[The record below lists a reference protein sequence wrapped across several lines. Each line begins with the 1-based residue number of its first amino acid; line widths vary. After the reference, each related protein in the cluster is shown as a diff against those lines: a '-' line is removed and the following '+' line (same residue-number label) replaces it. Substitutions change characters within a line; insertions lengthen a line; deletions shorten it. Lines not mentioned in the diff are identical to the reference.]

1 MKNRTLFLSFFGV
14 QILILLVA
22 ISFVTFYTWFTS
34 RNAFYRQWFRELR
47 LQSELVS
54 TLLPDDNN
62 TLDTNAVQRL
72 FTRISHAES
81 HRFTLVLPDGKVIGD
96 TQADPGHLD
105 LHNDRPEVRD
115 AIQNGR
121 GFQRRYSASLGMMM
135 LYLAERM
142 PQHGPLQAVIR
153 VAVPE
158 RTLMRELN
166 ESNRYIIMLVIV
178 VFLGALAV
186 SYWSSLRIIG
196 PVSDFQQGLQRLGQG
211 EFSCRLSIPDV
222 PHLSTLAR
230 SINQTAERIEHFIKA
245 LDEERN
251 LRTLI
256 LANMARGVC
265 AIDQARVVRDINQSA
280 KRMLGLENSETVTG
294 ARISELVR
302 HPGLLNLIDSSETH
316 ADPIEREM
324 TFGLEQEM
332 LLNVRATPLADMQG
346 QRVGTLI
353 LLNDL
358 TLFRKLETVRQD
370 FVANVSHELRTPVTS
385 IKGFAETLLDGAKN
399 DPAACE
405 RFLKII
411 VRQASQ
417 LESIIHDLL
426 ELSRLED
433 GSAALDK
440 QHIAMQT
447 IVMGAVELCQHSARE
462 KNVELAVFCQ
472 KEVEVV
478 VQPGLIEQALVN
490 LIDNAIKYGVTEAN
504 RRVEI
509 SASCVDHMALFSVRD
524 FGNGIPKNH
533 LDRIFERFYRVDK
546 GRSRE
551 MGGTGLGLAIVKHIA
566 MVHNG
571 TVSVSSESGSG
582 SIFTIQLPV

>member
-1 MKNRTLFLSFFGV
+1 MKNRTLFQSFFGV
-14 QILILLVA
+14 QILILFVA

-47 LQSELVS
+47 LQAELVS

-62 TLDTNAVQRL
+62 MLDTNAVRRL
-72 FTRISHAES
+72 FTRISHSES

-96 TQADPGHLD
+96 TQADPVFMD
-105 LHNDRPEVRD
+105 LHHDRPEIRD
-115 AIQNGR
+115 AMQNGH
-121 GFQRRYSASLGMMM
+121 GFQRRYSASMGMMM

-158 RTLMRELN
+158 RTLMHELN
-166 ESNRYIIMLVIV
+166 ASNRYIIMLIIV

-211 EFSCRLSIPDV
+211 EFSFRLSVPDV

-230 SINQTAERIEHFIKA
+230 SINQTAERIEHYITA

-251 LRTLI
+251 LRALI

-265 AIDQARVVRDINQSA
+265 AIDQTRIVRDINQSA
-280 KRMLGLENSETVTG
+280 KRMLGLETVEAVTG
-294 ARISELVR
+294 TRISELVR
-302 HPGLLNLIDSSETH
+302 HPGLLNLIDISEVNTE
-316 ADPIEREM
+316 PIDREM
-324 TFGLEQEM
+324 TFGLEQEL

-346 QRVGTLI
+346 QRIGTLI
-353 LLNDL
+353 LLNDI
-358 TLFRKLETVRQD
+358 TLFRRLETVRQD

-399 DPAACE
+399 DPMACE

-411 VRQASQ
+411 VRQANQ

-433 GSAALDK
+433 GAAALEK
-440 QHIAMQT
+440 QRIALQS

-462 KNVELAVFCQ
+462 KNVELVVSCQ
-472 KEVEVV
+472 KEVEAV
-478 VQPGLIEQALVN
+478 VQPGLVEQALVN
-490 LIDNAIKYGVTEAN
+490 LIDNAIKYGVTETH

-509 SASCVDHMALFSVRD
+509 SASCANRMALFSVRD

-566 MVHNG
+566 LVHNG

-582 SIFTIQLPV
+582 STFTIQLPV

>member
-14 QILILLVA
+14 QILILFIA

-47 LQSELVS
+47 LQAELVS

-62 TLDTNAVQRL
+62 TIDTNAVHRL
-72 FTRISHAES
+72 FTRISRSES
-81 HRFTLVLPDGKVIGD
+81 HRFTLVLSNGKVIGD
-96 TQADPGHLD
+96 TQADPVYLD
-105 LHNDRPEVRD
+105 LHNDRPEIRD
-115 AIQNGR
+115 AIQNGQ

-158 RTLMRELN
+158 RTLMHELN
-166 ESNRYIIMLVIV
+166 ESNRYIIVLIIV
-178 VFLGALAV
+178 VFLSALAV

-196 PVSDFQQGLQRLGQG
+196 PVSSFQYGLQRLGQG
-211 EFSCRLSIPDV
+211 EFSFRLSVPDV

-230 SINQTAERIEHFIKA
+230 SINQTAERIEHYITA

-251 LRTLI
+251 LRALI

-265 AIDQARVVRDINQSA
+265 ALDQARVVRDINQSA
-280 KRMLGLENSETVTG
+280 KRMLGLEGVETVTG
-294 ARISELVR
+294 TRISELVR
-302 HPGLLNLIDSSETH
+302 HPGLLNLLDISETNP
-316 ADPIEREM
+316 APVDREM
-324 TFGLEQEM
+324 TFGLEQEL

-353 LLNDL
+353 LLNDI

-411 VRQASQ
+411 VRQANQ

-433 GSAALDK
+433 GSAALEK
-440 QHIAMQT
+440 QRSSLQS
-447 IVMGAVELCQHSARE
+447 IVTGAVELCQHSARE
-462 KNVELAVFCQ
+462 KNVELVVFCQ
-472 KEVEVV
+472 KEVEAV

-490 LIDNAIKYGVTEAN
+490 LIDNAIKYGVTETN

-509 SASCVDHMALFSVRD
+509 SASCANRMALFSVRD

-566 MVHNG
+566 LVHNG
-571 TVSVSSESGSG
+571 TVSVNSESGSG
-582 SIFTIQLPV
+582 AIFTIQLPV